1 MKLLVTICNLR
12 PVLFLVTV
20 LLSGATLPQGKNAV
34 IRVRQYVDTV
44 GFATHAWQMDSVMSR
59 LPRLHRTI
67 NSTTLK
73 HPGPQKAAVCPH
85 DDYLYAGWLY
95 PEVLRNI
102 HASTIILF
110 GVAHKA
116 KNFNIENRI
125 VFDSFDE
132 WKEPYGNIK
141 IPALRE
147 EIIKNLPAD
156 IYLIHDSLQQAEH
169 SVEAIIPFLQYF
181 NRNIRII
188 SILVPYMSYQ
198 RMDQI
203 SEELAP
209 AIEKALK
216 TEGLKWGKDV
226 AFVISTDA
234 VHYGDEDWNG
244 SNFAYYGCDE
254 KGYKDA
260 KDREKQI
267 INESLIGPLE
277 KEKVRKFTQFTLKEE
292 DYKAY
297 KWTWCGR
304 YSVPFGLL
312 TILKMNA
319 SVSSKPLQGVSE
331 RLWHIS
337 G

>member
-1 MKLLVTICNLR
+1 
-12 PVLFLVTV
+12 
-20 LLSGATLPQGKNAV
+20 
-34 IRVRQYVDTV
+34 
-44 GFATHAWQMDSVMSR
+44 MDSVMSR
-59 LPRLHRTI
+59 IPKLHRTVEP
-67 NSTTLK
+67 TTLK
-73 HPGPQKAAVCPH
+73 HPGYQKAAICPH

-95 PEVLRNI
+95 SEVLRNI
-102 HASTIILF
+102 QANTIILF

-132 WKEPYGNIK
+132 WKEPLGNIR

-156 IYLIHDSLQQAEH
+156 LYLIHDSLQQAEH

-181 NRNIRII
+181 NRNVHII

-203 SEELAP
+203 SGELAP
-209 AIEKALK
+209 AIEKAL
-216 TEGLKWGKDV
+216 EARHLKWGKDV

-260 KDREKQI
+260 KDHEKQI

-277 KEKVRKFTQFTLKEE
+277 KEKIREFTQFTLKDE
-292 DYKAY
+292 DYKSY

-319 SVSSKPLQGVSE
+319 SASSKPLQGILKGYGTSLDE
-331 RLWHIS
+331 PRLKVNDIGMGQTAKATLHHWV
-337 G
+337 GYAGLTYY